1 MIHKGL
7 PTRVGSWVIWKIGDR
22 PEVEEISSKAHWFT
36 KVHLESDR
44 ALLSELIGS
53 GEATW
58 GSALVRF
65 RVTMGFEFVFSPEKA
80 SHDKKKWENVSLEL
94 ADG

>member
-7 PTRVGSWVIWKIGDR
+7 PTRAGSW
-22 PEVEEISSKAHWFT
+22 SSKAHWFT
-36 KVHLESDR
+36 KVDLEYDR
-44 ALLSELIGS
+44 VLLSELVGS
-53 GEATW
+53 GAATW
-58 GSALVRF
+58 GSALV

-80 SHDKKKWENVSLEL
+80 SHDKKKWETVSSEL

>member
-22 PEVEEISSKAHWFT
+22 PESSKAHWFT